1 MEIEEQIIA
10 ELEAHGHKGVRPL
23 DKITYTNGVTYIF
36 YKGQYF
42 ACYDENDPEWKL
54 VIFNSKGEKL
64 ETTGSDLVTLRI
76 KEATATVSSTRPE
89 PSSWCVRQAEID
101 TKNMYVYFN
110 TIKLRAALDAA
121 DSEIEVAEFCGIV
134 PVFKYNNNI
143 VPSSEISRYAIEPK
157 EMRDALLAA
166 NETEITSLPEK
177 WVPLMY
183 IKGETERTKL
193 TDTQRKIIMR
203 NYEIRNTDGAIRN
216 IKTKVLI
223 NGDAMMLSAT
233 EIDTT
238 IEMVLSVTEIDAA
251 LEMTMRITEKSTKI
265 QMGVKKHRA
274 YMSTFK
280 PHERRPHQDFI
291 DHIDGNDSNNVPWN
305 YRWVSRAE
313 NCLAKHS
320 GMAHRIDPDIEKLT
334 SKYGEPSDA
343 VEWNNGWTFHS
354 NMWIFYPDKK
364 TKDIKRIGSSG
375 CKYPTIGVTLKDIKG
390 VPMKPRNIM
399 CHMIV
404 AYLFRAD
411 IQISA
416 GALEKLASAR
426 LSESYFKDFT
436 SSYFEFANTLAKYGL
451 VIKHTDNNKSNYHA
465 SNLEIG
471 TPSDNGLDRHDNL
484 ATTLRKRVKIT
495 DIDSGTSQI
504 VGSHAEAAKR
514 TKVSQRTVS
523 DAARFNRTCEEEAAK
538 DNDERCEEAKDNDED
553 AKKRKITTSKTT
565 GMKYYFVNV

>member
-10 ELEAHGHKGVRPL
+10 ELEARGKKGVRAL
-23 DKITYTNGVTYIF
+23 DKLAYTNGVTHTF

-64 ETTGSDLVTLRI
+64 EKTGNDIVQLTI

-89 PSSWCVRQAEID
+89 PSAWCVRQAEID
-101 TKNMYVYFN
+101 TKNRCAYFN

-121 DSEIEVAEFCGIV
+121 DSEIDIAEFCGIV
-134 PVFKYNNNI
+134 PVFKKNA
-143 VPSSEISRYAIEPK
+143 PSSEISRYAIETK
-157 EMRDALLAA
+157 EMRDALLET
-166 NETEITSLPEK
+166 NETEITS
-177 WVPLMY
+177 VPDRWMPLLY

-193 TDTQRKIIMR
+193 TDAQRKFILS
-203 NYEIRNTDGAIRN
+203 NYEIRNTDGAIRH
-216 IKTKVLI
+216 IRTKRI
-223 NGDAMMLSAT
+223 SKADMTLSAT
-233 EIDTT
+233 E
-238 IEMVLSVTEIDAA
+238 
-251 LEMTMRITEKSTKI
+251 KGTKI

-280 PHERRPHQDFI
+280 PHERRTHQDVI
-291 DHIDGNDSNNVPWN
+291 DHIDGNDSHNVPWN
-305 YRWVSRAE
+305 YRWMSTAE

-320 GMAHRIDPDIEKLT
+320 GRAHRTDPDIEKLT

-364 TKDIKRIGSSG
+364 TKDIKRIGAG
-375 CKYPTIGVTLKDIKG
+375 REYPSIYMTLKDDTMGTMKLQTIK
-390 VPMKPRNIM
+390 

-411 IQISA
+411 IQITA
-416 GALEKLASAR
+416 GAREKLASAR
-426 LSESYFKDFT
+426 LSVAYFKDFT

-451 VIKHTDNNKSNYHA
+451 VIKHSNNDKSNYHV

-471 TPSDNGLDRHDNL
+471 TPSENGLDRHDNL

-495 DIDSGTSQI
+495 DIDSGTIQI
-504 VGSHAEAAKR
+504 LGSHTEAAKR
-514 TKVSQRTVS
+514 TKVPLPTISK
-523 DAARFNRTCEEEAAK
+523 AARFNGTC
-538 DNDERCEEAKDNDED
+538 D

-565 GMKYYFVNV
+565 GMKYYVVNV